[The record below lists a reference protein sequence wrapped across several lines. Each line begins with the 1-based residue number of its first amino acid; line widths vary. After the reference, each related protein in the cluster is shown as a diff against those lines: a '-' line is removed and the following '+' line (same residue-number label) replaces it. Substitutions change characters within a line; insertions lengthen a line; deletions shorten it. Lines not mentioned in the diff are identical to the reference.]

1 MTGLTPFSIESS
13 EQFERSF
20 KKLAKAM
27 GQHLV
32 NHVTLALEQ
41 LIDDP
46 YPPSARQ
53 EPLPS
58 RFPLPNNWTFH
69 KLELKVGRGA
79 SGQIRLMYLVDAE
92 VRIIRLVWLYSHEQF
107 AKRPS
112 DPDLRNVLKA
122 VID

>member
-13 EQFERSF
+13 EQFQRSF
-20 KKLAKAM
+20 KKLVKAT
-27 GQHLV
+27 GQV
-32 NHVTLALEQ
+32 MVSQMTFILEQ
-41 LIDDP
+41 LMDDP
-46 YPPSARQ
+46 HPPSSRQ

-58 RFPLPNNWTFH
+58 RFRLPDNWTFH

-92 VRIIRLVWLYSHEQF
+92 ARIIRLVWLYSHEQF